1 MDAPDGPP
9 GDPLY
14 LRWENTNPPHR
25 KFCEVEIELSLFY
38 PKLLVRRW
46 GRIGT
51 PRARSLR
58 QVLADA
64 EAVRRL
70 VEELDRRRMRHG
82 YRCVAAVR
90 VPLIQAEAA

>member
-25 KFCEVEIELSLFY
+25 KFYEVEIELSLFY

-51 PRARSLR
+51 RRARSLK

-64 EAVRRL
+64 EAVRRQ
-70 VEELDRRRMRHG
+70 VEELGRRRMRHG
-82 YRCVAAVR
+82 YRCVAEVR
-90 VPLIQAEAA
+90 VPVIRSEAA

>member
-14 LRWENTNPPHR
+14 LRWEKTNPPHR
-25 KFCEVEIELSLFY
+25 KFYEVEIELSLFY

-51 PRARSLR
+51 RRARSLK

-64 EAVRRL
+64 EGVRRL
-70 VEELDRRRMRHG
+70 VEEINRRRMRHG
-82 YRCVAAVR
+82 YGCVAQIQMPA
-90 VPLIQAEAA
+90 IQAEAA